1 MKTKLSI
8 LIILLCFACNKANK
22 PLTEVDKNE
31 IIGEAKE
38 LISTIF
44 QACESCDATKLTATY
59 MDSPDFVSLIN
70 AVYDDYDHTVKK
82 YPDMMS
88 EYVSQKATITNE
100 KYVVLDA
107 TTVLYTS
114 ISKWDCKLKNDSTAV
129 FEPVGLQFLLR
140 KVNNQWKVLS
150 WTEAYQL

>member
-8 LIILLCFACNKANK
+8 LFVLLCFACNNANK
-22 PLTEVDKNE
+22 PLTDVDKNK
-31 IIGEAKE
+31 IIGEAKG
-38 LISTIF
+38 LIGTIF
-44 QACESCDATKLTATY
+44 LACESCDATKLTATY

-70 AVYDDYDHTVKK
+70 GVYDDYEHTVKK

-88 EYVSQKATITNE
+88 EFVSQKATITNE

-114 ISKWDCKLKNDSTAV
+114 ISKWDCKLKNDSIAA
-129 FEPVGLQFLLR
+129 FESVGLQFLLK